1 MGKLYK
7 EGDDMSQDVMVGDI
21 LEIKS
26 GVFVKVTEVKI
37 TEEDLAGTIKRNL
50 YLKGEIISNENG
62 KTRADGLKQ
71 TGNTRQHS

>member
-7 EGDDMSQDVMVGDI
+7 EGDDMSNDIMVGDI

-62 KTRADGLKQ
+62 KTRADGLKP